1 MMTLGSIEHPAEA
14 ILTVYLYSQVLVAD
28 EATQV
33 FAAAFGV
40 PD

>member
-1 MMTLGSIEHPAEA
+1 MMTLGSIEHAA
-14 ILTVYLYSQVLVAD
+14 AATLTVYLYSHDLVAD
-28 EATQV
+28 EATQD